1 MSINIS
7 YKKQFLFFLLSA
19 IILLAAVE
27 GSARFYEF
35 FVQDCN
41 LDTAETL
48 NHLDFF
54 LKREICSDQ
63 QNVIYSYSPVDT
75 IEPNQHFKTIN
86 INNEGFR
93 GPEINYNKTNN
104 DFRIFMIGGSTVFGS
119 GLSNDRETI
128 PYQLF
133 KKFNEKYDNVEV
145 INAGISSITSFEEL
159 YIIENILVNLKPDM
173 IIVYDGVNDIG
184 YKRINEPEIQTSSD
198 DISLKNFQKYLR
210 SPVVLY
216 RYILLPMYNYEF
228 TDSPDRTNQDS
239 RFDEETSK
247 IISSLW
253 GERMNEFCKISNKY
267 EFESVV
273 IIQPALYYGN
283 KPLSDYEK
291 SILIPNTFWTK
302 TFEKMI
308 NESKTFNNCSLTLN
322 FSNIFENTSQGVYID
337 QVHINPYGHKI
348 IAEEIYQK
356 ILPLVIK
363 NL

>member
-1 MSINIS
+1 
-7 YKKQFLFFLLSA
+7 
-19 IILLAAVE
+19 
-27 GSARFYEF
+27 
-35 FVQDCN
+35 
-41 LDTAETL
+41 
-48 NHLDFF
+48 
-54 LKREICSDQ
+54 
-63 QNVIYSYSPVDT
+63 
-75 IEPNQHFKTIN
+75 
-86 INNEGFR
+86 
-93 GPEINYNKTNN
+93 
-104 DFRIFMIGGSTVFGS
+104 MIGGSTVFGS

>member
-19 IILLAAVE
+19 IILLGAIE

-35 FVQDCN
+35 FLQDCN
-41 LDTAETL
+41 LDRAETL

-173 IIVYDGVNDIG
+173 IIVYDGANDIG

-273 IIQPALYYGN
+273 IIQPALYNGK
-283 KPLSDYEK
+283 KPLSSFEESIYEK
-291 SILIPNTFWTK
+291 NTHGVN
-302 TFEKMI
+302 TFEKLI
-308 NESKTFNNCSLTLN
+308 EKSRTLKNCSLVLD
-322 FSNIFENTSQGVYID
+322 FSSVFEHTSASVYFD
-337 QVHINPYGHKI
+337 QVHTNNFGNQI
-348 IAEEIYQK
+348 IAEKIHDEILFL
-356 ILPLVIK
+356 IH
-363 NL
+363 N